1 VDIYIGAMKIMNCL
15 YFFQNICKAHNG
27 NLIKIEN
34 AVENWFIK
42 SVVTGKIKTIILII
56 YWLCKKSLTIPKRKS
71 EAVKWRS
78 DNKMAKRQNTQ
89 KEYTERRKSS
99 SSTSVSYI
107 LKVSEVTTRSFLVW
121 SNNTLIPCLK

>member
-42 SVVTGKIKTIILII
+42 SVVIGKIKTIILII
-56 YWLCKKSLTIPKRKS
+56 YWLYKKSLTIPKWQL
-71 EAVKWRS
+71 EAVNWRT
-78 DNKMAKRQNTQ
+78 DNKMSKD
-89 KEYTERRKSS
+89 KIFPSPPPPKLHRR
-99 SSTSVSYI
+99 YQ
-107 LKVSEVTTRSFLVW
+107 RD
-121 SNNTLIPCLK
+121 N